1 MVLQHRQSFLTGAA
15 MERTPSALACN
26 KKINN
31 ITRTLI
37 LASMLIFALPL
48 VARESTDVIVMKN
61 GDRLTCKIKQLE
73 AGVLTVGLDYVDGDL
88 SIDWKKVSRVES
100 NQLFIVKTQDGSVF
114 MGKLK
119 TVAKMDADRPAEL
132 EIVERAEGEKQPL
145 VEMTRVVNVRQ
156 TSEDSL
162 KKWSADI
169 TTGTTY
175 SKGNNAAQYNIGFQ
189 ALYRRERWAAQTNLS
204 SNLAA
209 NSGARTSNRNLLTL
223 NAYHLLP
230 WANYFYGGIGSFLQS
245 SVQGIRLQTSLGA
258 GIGRFLKDTNRT
270 QIALMGGLAWQ
281 STNYHQNDVPQPVQN
296 VAAGLIAMELN
307 LFRFSK
313 TKLNISAQLFPALSE
328 PGRLHVNTNAS
339 YFVKLVGNVSWTMT
353 FYGSW
358 DTEPPPR
365 FSTSDY
371 GTTSGL
377 SWSFGR

>member
-1 MVLQHRQSFLTGAA
+1 
-15 MERTPSALACN
+15 MERTPSALARDER
-26 KKINN
+26 INN
-31 ITRTLI
+31 ITRALI
-37 LASMLIFALPL
+37 LASMLIFAFPL
-48 VARESTDVIVMKN
+48 VARVSTDVIVMKN

-73 AGVLTVGLDYVDGDL
+73 AGVLTVGLDYADGDV
-88 SIDWKKVSRVES
+88 SIDWKKVARIES
-100 NQLFIVKTQDGSVF
+100 NQLFIVKTQGGSVF

-119 TVAKMDADRPAEL
+119 TAAKLGADQAAEL
-132 EIVERAEGEKQPL
+132 EIVEAAGSGNPPSI
-145 VEMTRVVNVRQ
+145 EMTQVVDVRQ
-156 TSEDSL
+156 TSEGSL
-162 KKWSADI
+162 KKWSGDI
-169 TTGTTY
+169 SSGTTY
-175 SKGNNAAQYNIGFQ
+175 SKGNNAAQYNIGFET
-189 ALYRRERWAAQTNLS
+189 LYQQERWAAQTNLS
-204 SNLAA
+204 SNLAD
-209 NSGARTSNRNLLTL
+209 NSGARTSTRNLLTL
-223 NAYHLLP
+223 NAYRLLP
-230 WANYFYGGIGSFLQS
+230 WANYFYGGLGSFLQS

-270 QIALMGGLAWQ
+270 QIELMGGLAWQ
-281 STNYHQNDVPQPVQN
+281 STNYRQIDVPQPVQN
-296 VAAGLIAMELN
+296 VAAGLIAMEVN

-339 YFVKLVGNVSWTMT
+339 YFVKLFGNVSWTTT